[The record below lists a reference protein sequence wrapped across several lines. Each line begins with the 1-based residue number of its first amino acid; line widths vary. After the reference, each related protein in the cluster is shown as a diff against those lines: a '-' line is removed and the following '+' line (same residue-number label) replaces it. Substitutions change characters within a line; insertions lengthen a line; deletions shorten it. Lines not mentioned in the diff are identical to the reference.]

1 MKILVSGK
9 GGAGKTTISAVLAR
23 TLARRGQEVTAIDGD
38 SNPNL
43 AIALGMG
50 DLTGRMPSIRNQ
62 LGGKSEGHEIARLMD
77 DFGVEGPDRVR
88 LVQTGEI
95 KRPAEGCLC
104 CGSHMTLRDVF
115 TRVPHGDGHVV
126 VTDLEPGVNDVLW
139 AWPKPGDVLVIV
151 TDPSAKSLETGKRLA
166 AVGRQLELTRMVVVA
181 NQVERPDDLERT
193 QLAFPG
199 MEVFAVPDDAELRR
213 ADRHG
218 RSALDTAPGCA
229 GVAAIERLAGELLAP
244 APG

>member
-9 GGAGKTTISAVLAR
+9 GGVGKTTISAVLAR
-23 TLARRGQEVTAIDGD
+23 TLSRRGLAVTAIDGD
-38 SNPNL
+38 SNPTL

-50 DLTGRMPSIRNQ
+50 DLTGRMPSIRNK
-62 LGGKSEGHEIARLMD
+62 LGGKSDGHDVARLMD

-115 TRVPHGDGHVV
+115 ARVPHGEGQAV

-151 TDPSAKSLETGKRLA
+151 TDPSAKSLETGKHLA
-166 AVGRQLELTRMVVVA
+166 AVAAELKLDRVLVVA
-181 NQVERPDDLERT
+181 NQVERVDDADRARS
-193 QLAFPG
+193 AFPG
-199 MEVFAVPDDAELRR
+199 LAVFEVPDDAEMRR
-213 ADRHG
+213 ADRYG
-218 RSALDTAPGCA
+218 LSPLDSAPTCA
-229 GVAAIERLAGELLAP
+229 GVIAIERLADELLAR
-244 APG
+244 AAV